1 MVSDPEKEP
10 LIMKELR
17 SEIDIHATPE
27 RVWEL
32 LTGFEAFP
40 EWNPFI
46 RRASGTPRAGS
57 ALEVYIQPS
66 GARGMTFRPTV
77 LVAEPGRELR
87 WLGRLVMPGLFDG
100 EHIFTIE
107 PLEREGVHF
116 VQREVF
122 NGLLLPFFSR
132 GLDTDTRRGFDEMNR
147 ALKAKAEGG

>member
-1 MVSDPEKEP
+1 MVGDPEKKP

-17 SEIDIHATPE
+17 SEIDINATPE
-27 RVWEL
+27 KVWEL

-46 RRASGTPRAGS
+46 RRVSGTPLAGS

-77 LVAEPGRELR
+77 LAAVPGRELR

-107 PLEREGVHF
+107 PLERGGVHF

-122 NGLLLPFFSR
+122 NGLLVPFFSR
-132 GLDTDTRRGFDEMNR
+132 GLDTDTRRGFEEMNQ